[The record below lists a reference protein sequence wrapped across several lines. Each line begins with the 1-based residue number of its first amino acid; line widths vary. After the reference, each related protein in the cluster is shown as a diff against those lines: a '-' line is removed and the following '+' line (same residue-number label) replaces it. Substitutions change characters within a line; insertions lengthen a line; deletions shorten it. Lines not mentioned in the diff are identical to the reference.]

1 MKCQFELRTEVLT
14 CEYQLRTEVS
24 KWEFEL
30 RAEEFGNVNLSLGQ
44 KSLET

>member
-30 RAEEFGNVNLSLGQ
+30 RAEEFGNVNLSLPQIYGM
-44 KSLET
+44 